1 MGLLKEEETKV
12 TWEMLDTN
20 DLVPTLNDIEQSG
33 ATEVKFITH
42 HPVQPSFASTYS
54 GNQCS
59 RDKWTIVTRTINAAP
74 GIRPAAATEE
84 RLIMV

>member
-1 MGLLKEEETKV
+1 MLIKEEETKV

-33 ATEVKFITH
+33 VREVKFIIH
-42 HPVQPSFASTYS
+42 HPVQPSFASTYK

-59 RDKWTIVTRTINAAP
+59 RDAWTIVTRTINTAP
-74 GIRPAAATEE
+74 GIRAAAATEE